1 MFTSILLCIFW
12 CFTTRMECFHTQGK
26 KGTFSQHN
34 PHIKKKKN
42 EVRKRKKQKYNKKSL
57 FYILHLPFF
66 LFLSSLLCTVGD
78 MSLSGVSQCASDFFS
93 KFWFF
98 HLQKK
103 GSNSSYLL
111 RSPDKIIQQKLLAQ
125 GLAQRKDSM
134 ILNAHFFTSLA

>member
-1 MFTSILLCIFW
+1 MFTSVLLCIFC
-12 CFTTRMECFHTQGK
+12 CFTTRMESFHTQGK
-26 KGTFSQHN
+26 KGTFSQHH

-42 EVRKRKKQKYNKKSL
+42 EVRKRKKQKYNKRSL

-66 LFLSSLLCTVGD
+66 LFLSSLLCSVED

-93 KFWFF
+93 KPWFF

-103 GSNSSYLL
+103 GSNSPYLL

-125 GLAQRKDSM
+125 AWLKKRTQ
-134 ILNAHFFTSLA
+134 